1 MHLRPA
7 GSACIA
13 SIFTVHTTLP
23 AAVAAAPESPT
34 RIVVTVVFMLQVMLS
49 WAAMGYRVMG
59 VVCGKASV
67 SSKQDL
73 AKLSLANIK
82 DNMRDVRL
90 LGFMVISNPV
100 RGESGCTI
108 AELQKK

>member
-1 MHLRPA
+1 
-7 GSACIA
+7 
-13 SIFTVHTTLP
+13 
-23 AAVAAAPESPT
+23 
-34 RIVVTVVFMLQVMLS
+34 MLQVMLS

-59 VVCGKASV
+59 VVCGKATV
-67 SSKQDL
+67 NNKQDF
-73 AKLSLANIK
+73 AWLSLANIK

-100 RGESGCTI
+100 RSDSGSTI

>member
-1 MHLRPA
+1 
-7 GSACIA
+7 
-13 SIFTVHTTLP
+13 
-23 AAVAAAPESPT
+23 
-34 RIVVTVVFMLQVMLS
+34 MLQVMLS

-67 SSKQDL
+67 SNKQDL

-82 DNMRDVRL
+82 DHMRDVRL

-100 RGESGCTI
+100 RSDSASTL